1 MREFFRP
8 EFFNRLDGVIT
19 FDPLSQ
25 QSILNITEK
34 ELRSIAAREGLKKS
48 GVTLTWTADVVQHL
62 ARTGYDPRYGARP
75 LQRTLETLIV
85 APLSRL
91 LVERSGAASNVIR
104 CEMRDDSVVVE

>member
-1 MREFFRP
+1 P

-91 LVERSGAASNVIR
+91 LVERTASESSAIR
-104 CEMRDDSVVVE
+104 CSMRDAEILVE